1 LTVTFDEFSEIDP
14 KIFGSIANQNAK
26 SFSREKP
33 DDGSVRTMISV
44 LNESMDRQ
52 AERLEKCIERNF
64 LANRA
69 DLIAQTKTVAERID
83 RKT

>member
-1 LTVTFDEFSEIDP
+1 
-14 KIFGSIANQNAK
+14 
-26 SFSREKP
+26 
-33 DDGSVRTMISV
+33 MISV